1 MTTRE
6 ARGLAAAD
14 TEEESI
20 ARYLQHNPDFF
31 ERHQPLL
38 ARLRLPHARGG
49 STISLVERQ
58 VEVLREQQAGARD
71 RSSPSSCSVARAN
84 DALAEKLHRFTR
96 RLLRAPRARGAS
108 RSIEASL
115 REDFDAF
122 HSRAGARRRA
132 SRTRACRS
140 ASCAPCAPTIRHL
153 KSFES
158 LFASGKP
165 RCGQV
170 RDSQREFLFGTD
182 ATDIGSVALVP
193 LGEKGSLGLLALGS
207 TDRDRFHPGM
217 STEFLARMGEL
228 IADALHAPRPADPTG
243 GRP

>member
-6 ARGLAAAD
+6 ARGLSSAQL
-14 TEEESI
+14 EEESV

-31 ERHQPLL
+31 ERHQALL

-58 VEVLREQQAGARD
+58 VEVLRERHAAVEQKLAD
-71 RSSPSSCSVARAN
+71 FVKVARSN
-84 DALAEKLHRFTR
+84 DTVADKIHRFTR
-96 RLLRAPRARGAS
+96 RLLRAGSRAAAVEQL
-108 RSIEASL
+108 EASL

-122 HSRAGARRRA
+122 HSVLVLIGDARDIPAQRFVRVVGADD
-132 SRTRACRS
+132 
-140 ASCAPCAPTIRHL
+140 PNL

-158 LFASGKP
+158 LFSNGKP

-170 RDSQREFLFGTD
+170 RDSQRDFLFGED
-182 ATDIGSVALVP
+182 ANDIGSVALVP
-193 LGEKGSLGLLALGS
+193 LGEHGSLGLLVLGS

-217 STEFLARMGEL
+217 STEFLARMGDL
-228 IADALHAPRPADPTG
+228 IHDALTRA
-243 GRP
+243 